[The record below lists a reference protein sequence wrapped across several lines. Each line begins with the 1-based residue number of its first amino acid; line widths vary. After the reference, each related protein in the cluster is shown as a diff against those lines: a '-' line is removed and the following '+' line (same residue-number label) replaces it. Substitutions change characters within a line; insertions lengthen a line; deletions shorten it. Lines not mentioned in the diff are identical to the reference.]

1 MKLTADLHLHSH
13 YSRATS
19 KDLDFPHL
27 ALCTQRK
34 GVHIVGTGDIS
45 HQSKKPN
52 ACIPRCRRSAFWTG
66 G

>member
-1 MKLTADLHLHSH
+1 MTYTADLHIHSH
-13 YSRATS
+13 FSRATS

-27 ALCTQRK
+27 ALWAQRK

-45 HQSKKPN
+45 QNKKPN
-52 ACIPRCRRSAFWTG
+52 ACIPGCRRSAFWLG

>member
-1 MKLTADLHLHSH
+1 MNFTADLHIHSH

-27 ALCTQRK
+27 ALWAQRK

-45 HQSKKPN
+45 HP
-52 ACIPRCRRSAFWTG
+52 G
-66 G
+66 